1 MHGPCVDDNDGP
13 EAILLPA
20 IALGVEVELVAARLG
35 IVIRVS
41 DAAVAAHAAQCPGWQ
56 FNNTFLCSSFSLKTY
71 LSFGLVRRLVVQT
84 CHRIKMESRAVF
96 QAKTQANFFFY

>member
-71 LSFGLVRRLVVQT
+71 LSFGLRFPTQ
-84 CHRIKMESRAVF
+84 IKSSKIDSLDMSQKVAVLMVF
-96 QAKTQANFFFY
+96 